1 MTVSLDHTIVPAT
14 DNLASAQF
22 LAGILGLPTGE
33 RTGFFVPVVMA
44 NGVTLDFMDVVD
56 VAPGHYAFQ
65 VDEDEFDPIFERVRA
80 AGDYWADPGRQR
92 KGETYE
98 RMGGRGVYFNDP
110 DGHLMEVLTTRA
122 A

>member
-33 RTGFFVPVVMA
+33 RTGYFVPVVMA
-44 NGVTLDFMDVVD
+44 NGVTLDFMDATD
-56 VAPGHYAFQ
+56 VSPGHYAFH
-65 VDEDEFDPIFERVRA
+65 VDASEFDAIFERVRA
-80 AGDYWADPGRQR
+80 AGDHWADPARQR

-98 RMGGRGVYFNDP
+98 HLGNRGFYYNDP
-110 DGHLMEVLTTRA
+110 DGHRMEVFA
-122 A
+122 PQAN